1 MGLFGP
7 QGPSS
12 LETQG
17 LLISTTLLAQ
27 DANPRNNNMIKKFF
41 IGCFKNFLKYNLKKN
56 LKFN

>member
-1 MGLFGP
+1 LIGRFGP

-27 DANPRNNNMIKKFF
+27 DVNPKKMNNVIKKFF
-41 IGCFKNFLKYNLKKN
+41 IGCFKNFLKYNLKRI
-56 LKFN
+56 